1 MEVAIHTSCLS
12 GHNLES
18 ALEISAE
25 LGYQS
30 IELAA
35 DISETPHFQSHLATV
50 DEITALESLLE
61 RTNLKLAAIDI
72 GGWDSPLCLVNL
84 DDGERKV
91 AVQHVAHSIQTAG
104 ALDCALITTHLWGL
118 PAAEARMNQS
128 PCRDA
133 FLASVSELEPLLS
146 KHKVNLNFMP
156 HPGGFIEESDG
167 TLYLIREAGCPSV
180 GYTYGIGHSFVINRP
195 GQSTDDM
202 IRNACDLLTH
212 VLVSDSHHVER
223 IIAPP
228 EVKAHEHMVPGRG
241 DVDFPATFAALRE
254 IGYDGAL
261 SVHLISELDRI
272 TDAARSTRE
281 FLLDSLG

>member
-118 PAAEARMNQS
+118 PAAEARMEPVALPRRFPGLSQRTQAA
-128 PCRDA
+128 PIQTQGE
-133 FLASVSELEPLLS
+133 SEF
-146 KHKVNLNFMP
+146 H
-156 HPGGFIEESDG
+156 
-167 TLYLIREAGCPSV
+167 A
-180 GYTYGIGHSFVINRP
+180 
-195 GQSTDDM
+195 
-202 IRNACDLLTH
+202 A
-212 VLVSDSHHVER
+212 
-223 IIAPP
+223 
-228 EVKAHEHMVPGRG
+228 PGRIHRG
-241 DVDFPATFAALRE
+241 V
-254 IGYDGAL
+254 
-261 SVHLISELDRI
+261 
-272 TDAARSTRE
+272 
-281 FLLDSLG
+281 